1 MERNAG
7 ANEKKTFPAVGES
20 LMAEK
25 VGFEPTDRLLAGLP
39 DFERNYF
46 ALLCTLKTAW
56 HGTMDIHRRSGYTAE
71 RRTPMWACQI
81 PLGTVF

>member
-1 MERNAG
+1 MIPFRG
-7 ANEKKTFPAVGES
+7 HLANLVKS
-20 LMAEK
+20 
-25 VGFEPTDRLLAGLP
+25 RLYVDSIPPFGL

-56 HGTMDIHRRSGYTAE
+56 HGTMDIHRRSGYAAE
-71 RRTPMWACQI
+71 RRTPMGACQI